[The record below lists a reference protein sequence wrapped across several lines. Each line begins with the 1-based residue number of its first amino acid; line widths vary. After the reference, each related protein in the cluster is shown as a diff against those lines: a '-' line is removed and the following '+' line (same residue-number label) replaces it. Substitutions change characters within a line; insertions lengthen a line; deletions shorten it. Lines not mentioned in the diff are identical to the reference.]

1 LCSARVLIQE
11 DAKFVDVVLQGV
23 KKAFFFT
30 SNAIILQSMWSTF
43 LKLYP
48 HIILIVWSKILW
60 LNLELKI
67 NKNQFIQFALE
78 VAVLKCYFLNN
89 SEGILG
95 VNIECIG
102 IKCMSSETIFFNEFW
117 NATCAAHNLP

>member
-48 HIILIVWSKILW
+48 HIILIV
-60 LNLELKI
+60 
-67 NKNQFIQFALE
+67 
-78 VAVLKCYFLNN
+78 
-89 SEGILG
+89 
-95 VNIECIG
+95 
-102 IKCMSSETIFFNEFW
+102 
-117 NATCAAHNLP
+117 